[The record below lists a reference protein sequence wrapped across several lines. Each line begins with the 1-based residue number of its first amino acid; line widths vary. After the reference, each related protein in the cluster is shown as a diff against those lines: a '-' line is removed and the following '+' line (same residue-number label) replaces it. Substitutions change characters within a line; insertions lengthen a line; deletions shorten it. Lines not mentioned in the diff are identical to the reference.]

1 MNKDNALI
9 LDLSSEYASY
19 ASVMENNE
27 VPWVWN
33 MLHAFGG
40 KPGLEANVE
49 TISQTIPSAYENYDY
64 MTGIGITP
72 ESFSRCPM
80 IYDLLCEMTWTKDP
94 VGPME
99 WGEKYL
105 ERRYGGINDDL
116 SEAWNILLQT
126 AYDCRIND
134 IADSL
139 INVRPREK
147 FTSTSGGGRTNI
159 TYDVEE
165 FEKVLKIY
173 LDNYEEFKDSECF
186 IYDLSDIARQ
196 VLQNSS
202 LELTQTT
209 ETSYTHEKVKTGKE
223 YTYRVTGLCVKD
235 EEVVAGVAS
244 DEVKAS
250 ASLQGE
256 VELSIAP
263 NGTNKFDLAWTGV
276 EGATRYIVYRKASDA
291 EWKKILTLGKDARN
305 YTSNVLKANTYS
317 YMVKAARYDSTDR
330 VMTNGS
336 NVVDGMVEPDSMKP
350 TNVKVESVDDAVV
363 LTWDKVVGMTHYEI
377 YRSKDGG
384 AYRHVKTTNTNTL
397 ANTTLKSGSTYRYKI
412 RAYVLVNG
420 EKVYST
426 DVESDLITI
435 E

>member
-134 IADSL
+134 IAGSL

-159 TYDVEE
+159 TLYDIPYM
-165 FEKVLKIY
+165 EKISELFAETVLERTYI
-173 LDNYEEFKDSECF
+173 LDGWVFC
-186 IYDLSDIARQ
+186 L
-196 VLQNSS
+196 
-202 LELTQTT
+202 
-209 ETSYTHEKVKTGKE
+209 
-223 YTYRVTGLCVKD
+223 
-235 EEVVAGVAS
+235 
-244 DEVKAS
+244 
-250 ASLQGE
+250 
-256 VELSIAP
+256 
-263 NGTNKFDLAWTGV
+263 
-276 EGATRYIVYRKASDA
+276 
-291 EWKKILTLGKDARN
+291 
-305 YTSNVLKANTYS
+305 
-317 YMVKAARYDSTDR
+317 
-330 VMTNGS
+330 
-336 NVVDGMVEPDSMKP
+336 
-350 TNVKVESVDDAVV
+350 
-363 LTWDKVVGMTHYEI
+363 
-377 YRSKDGG
+377 
-384 AYRHVKTTNTNTL
+384 
-397 ANTTLKSGSTYRYKI
+397 
-412 RAYVLVNG
+412 
-420 EKVYST
+420 
-426 DVESDLITI
+426 
-435 E
+435 